1 MTRLEESMQRIGA
14 LDNTV
19 DELRRRFD
27 SLDERF
33 NRFVATTE
41 VNNQSKETKMDE
53 RFASLESTLTSFIT
67 LIQQQN
73 PRSSQPESSGAN
85 LMQPDPQN
93 VNQVSPRHFEH
104 YRRESELG
112 YRPVEH
118 RHENR
123 KGLYKKVE
131 MPIFSG
137 VNPFGW
143 IAQAERYFRVMQST
157 PEYQLELA
165 SLSLEEDALCW
176 FNYEIEYGDFKDWFD
191 FKRRLLSR
199 FAESFEKTPGK
210 RLFSIQQ
217 TGSIAEY
224 VREFQELAS
233 QIKLAEAHKIDIF
246 FNGLKREMKEVIMMK
261 EPQTLSDHIQA
272 VIKMEDSEFCRLFS
286 GGKVHE
292 NRQGKQTTS
301 SGFKSLVTPTNQAW
315 TNKAK
320 QQEPVAKTTIPAVN
334 TKTQGRVKLSDAEY
348 EHKKKNGICFSC
360 DEKWTRAHYN
370 NCKNRHLQVMVVAQ
384 GCEVELIDEEFH
396 DSCEELQGT
405 TTEVMEFSLHSF
417 MGWSSPTTMKI
428 EGRIGKSKVVVLIDS
443 GATHNFLSPTVMK
456 KSQLQIDET
465 SAFKVLVGTGIT
477 VNGAGV
483 CRGVSLQ
490 LQSVLIK
497 SDFIVLDPGS
507 ADVVLGVQ
515 WLRTLGKCEVNW
527 ETQVL
532 EFDSAQGSH
541 IGWRQS
547 FTYAG
552 FSFTVD
558 HFGYRFTKC

>member
-1 MTRLEESMQRIGA
+1 MTRLEESMQRIGV

-19 DELRRRFD
+19 DELRRRFE
-27 SLDERF
+27 SLDDRF

-41 VNNQSKETKMDE
+41 VNNQTKETKMDE

-67 LIQQQN
+67 SIQQQN

-85 LMQPDPQN
+85 LTQPAPQN

-112 YRPVEH
+112 YRQIEH

-165 SLSLEEDALCW
+165 SLSLEEDALSW
-176 FNYEIEYGDFKDWFD
+176 FNYEIEYGDFKDWVD
-191 FKRRLLSR
+191 FKQRLLSR

-286 GGKVHE
+286 GGKGSGE
-292 NRQGKQTTS
+292 STRETS
-301 SGFKSLVTPTNQAW
+301 
-315 TNKAK
+315 NKLK
-320 QQEPVAKTTIPAVN
+320 
-334 TKTQGRVKLSDAEY
+334 
-348 EHKKKNGICFSC
+348 
-360 DEKWTRAHYN
+360 
-370 NCKNRHLQVMVVAQ
+370 
-384 GCEVELIDEEFH
+384 
-396 DSCEELQGT
+396 
-405 TTEVMEFSLHSF
+405 
-417 MGWSSPTTMKI
+417 
-428 EGRIGKSKVVVLIDS
+428 
-443 GATHNFLSPTVMK
+443 
-456 KSQLQIDET
+456 LQILSYSNKSSLDE
-465 SAFKVLVGTGIT
+465 
-477 VNGAGV
+477 
-483 CRGVSLQ
+483 
-490 LQSVLIK
+490 QS
-497 SDFIVLDPGS
+497 
-507 ADVVLGVQ
+507 
-515 WLRTLGKCEVNW
+515 
-527 ETQVL
+527 
-532 EFDSAQGSH
+532 
-541 IGWRQS
+541 
-547 FTYAG
+547 
-552 FSFTVD
+552 
-558 HFGYRFTKC
+558 